1 MRKAILEGLEVEF
14 AMPPLPLVAGV
25 VGGALGGWAR
35 GRGRGARLE
44 IAGVVVGQWGGGSY
58 PTRTPRYPQ
67 VIYTTTTFACGCV
80 CVFFFCKKGIA
91 CPI

>member
-14 AMPPLPLVAGV
+14 AMPPLPLVASL
-25 VGGALGGWAR
+25 GGSLGGWGPGAGAGR

-58 PTRTPRYPQ
+58 PARTARYPQ
-67 VIYTTTTFACGCV
+67 VLHTGIGTVACAQC
-80 CVFFFCKKGIA
+80 
-91 CPI
+91 